1 MSKKLYIGNLPYNC
15 TPDEVRALFSEHGE
29 VVSVNLISDRYTGQP
44 RGFGFVEM
52 EDEGADKAIAALDN
66 SDFGGRNIKV
76 NPARPREGGG
86 GRRGGGGG
94 GGRDRW

>member
-1 MSKKLYIGNLPYNC
+1 MSKRLYIGNLPYSC

-52 EDEGADKAIAALDN
+52 ED
-66 SDFGGRNIKV
+66 
-76 NPARPREGGG
+76 REGGG
-86 GRRGGGGG
+86 ERRGGG